1 MYSQQFK
8 SVTEGR
14 KAFLTILWLIVPFES
29 LVFTALAYFLK
40 SQIQIAEMRIDPNI
54 LYVVAAVLGFS
65 SISAGA
71 VIASLIFKNKLNFD
85 QQISG
90 FKSSDEQSEILASL
104 SDPEKIVI
112 MAYRRSIALLVAT
125 QSLFT
130 FPLVFGLIAA
140 IMLQNTIVAVVAA
153 GVALMAWKALIPSPE
168 QFNRRFH
175 QIVDPQFEEYL
186 RRQSAS

>member
-1 MYSQQFK
+1 MYSQQLT
-8 SVTEGR
+8 SVLEGR
-14 KAFLTILWLIVPFES
+14 KNFLTIIWLIVPFES

-40 SQIQIAEMRIDPNI
+40 SQIQIAEMRIEPNI
-54 LYVVAAVLGFS
+54 LYIVAAVLGFS

-71 VIASLIFKNKLNFD
+71 VTGSLIFKNRLNFD
-85 QQISG
+85 QHFPG
-90 FKSSDEQSEILASL
+90 FKPSDEQSEILASL
-104 SDPEKIVI
+104 SYPEKIFI
-112 MAYRRSIALLVAT
+112 LAYRRSIAFLVVT

-140 IMLQNTIVAVVAA
+140 VLLKNTFVAVVAA
-153 GVALMAWKALIPSPE
+153 AVALLAWKTFIPAPD

-175 QIVDPQFEEYL
+175 QNADPQFEEYL